1 MEAEYTNID
10 TDGFLRKRILA
21 YGPTA
26 GGLCP
31 ITRNEVQIVYFGYD
45 NSNGEILESH
55 EDREEPFTYKL
66 GDSGMV
72 KGLNVGIS
80 TMTKGEKAEFIVAI
94 DWAYGKD
101 GFIEDPF
108 IPPSTEMRYVVELLE
123 FDTNTKFTK
132 WDIPV
137 DKRFETAVAY
147 KAKGA
152 EFFKAGQWEEALDK
166 FEECIDFVEWEKSEE
181 AIELKLACCLNSGLL
196 LTKCRQFKS
205 ARARISWAINL
216 RPDSAKGYF
225 RRAQCYLE
233 EQDFDMAIVDIKESL
248 RLDSGNQD
256 IRREYKKI
264 VDAKNAYIRENQKM
278 FSESLPKVADA
289 IAMDDRKTTAYSD
302 SVNPICRVEL
312 ELRKDRFDQGS
323 K

>member
-1 MEAEYTNID
+1 M
-10 TDGFLRKRILA
+10 
-21 YGPTA
+21 
-26 GGLCP
+26 
-31 ITRNEVQIVYFGYD
+31 
-45 NSNGEILESH
+45 
-55 EDREEPFTYKL
+55 
-66 GDSGMV
+66 
-72 KGLNVGIS
+72 
-80 TMTKGEKAEFIVAI
+80 
-94 DWAYGKD
+94 
-101 GFIEDPF
+101 
-108 IPPSTEMRYVVELLE
+108 
-123 FDTNTKFTK
+123 
-132 WDIPV
+132 
-137 DKRFETAVAY
+137 
-147 KAKGA
+147 
-152 EFFKAGQWEEALDK
+152 
-166 FEECIDFVEWEKSEE
+166 EWEKSEE

-312 ELRKDRFDQGS
+312 ELRKDRFDQGA